1 MDAERARLPE
11 RAADLAPARVC
22 LVDDDRLSLAA
33 MAALLETECEVI
45 VSRSGRD
52 ALRLVRRQPPDLI
65 VLDLEMPDMDGFSV
79 CRRLKE
85 DPLTE
90 DLPVVFLTAHN
101 DDETEV
107 RGLAAGAADFIAK
120 PPRGP
125 VVLARIRNLVRMKRL
140 AEQLRAEAQTDG
152 LTGLGNRAHFMR
164 ALRQELLRA
173 QRQRQP
179 VSLLMVDVDHFKLYN
194 DHFGHLAGDGAL
206 RQVAQTLKA
215 VTHRAGD
222 LACRFGGEEFVILLP
237 ATDLAGAGRVALKV
251 LEQIGQLAL
260 PHPASPTV
268 ARVSVSIG
276 AATFV
281 HAATE
286 PVSAGDSQ
294 FASLAEDAPTEL
306 IARADAA
313 LYAAKRHG
321 RNQIWHDRP
330 TGLAWYAG
338 GKADGSGAAGDAA
351 T

>member
-1 MDAERARLPE
+1 MEADPPHSSA
-11 RAADLAPARVC
+11 RAAAGAPVRIC

-33 MAALLETECEVI
+33 MAALLESECEVI

-65 VLDLEMPDMDGFSV
+65 VLDLEMPDMDGISV

-90 DLPVVFLTAHN
+90 DLPVVFLTAHT

-164 ALRQELLRA
+164 AVQQEMLRA

-179 VSLLMVDVDHFKLYN
+179 LSLLMVDVDHFKAYN
-194 DHFGHLAGDGAL
+194 DQFGHLAGDGAL
-206 RQVAQTLKA
+206 RQVAQALKA

-237 ATDLAGAGRVALKV
+237 ATDLGGAGRVALKV
-251 LEQIGQLAL
+251 LQNIERLGL
-260 PHPASPTV
+260 PHPASQTA

-281 HAATE
+281 HAVAE
-286 PVSAGDSQ
+286 PASPGDSQ
-294 FASLAEDAPTEL
+294 FAPLAEDAPTEL

-321 RNQIWHDRP
+321 RNQIWHDGP
-330 TGLAWYAG
+330 TGLAWYAS
-338 GKADGSGAAGDAA
+338 GKADGPGAAGDAVA
-351 T
+351 